1 MDTKAYILHAN
12 LETDLATRSSAN
24 SGLQE
29 PVASHFCGSKNHAPT
44 GFVSLHTRCCA
55 LLDASEL
62 AQAGKFRFARDSIL
76 YAAAHA
82 LLRLALSQHCPE
94 IKPCAWR
101 FTRGKYG
108 KPGLLL
114 PKPSPQG
121 LRSLR
126 FSLSHSWPHIAILV
140 TCCGH
145 CGIDI
150 EPARTPAGFE
160 GIAKSVFRKE
170 EYVEMLSS
178 PSPETHFLRLW
189 TIREALCK
197 ALGCGFPR
205 GFPHL
210 YIQNGFTSFSLHRHP
225 LSAQSLALCN
235 SDFVLSACIL
245 TKQKEVETTIQEFD
259 FSVFDVSR
267 KFSEDDIQCPAKQQQ
282 IHLCSGV

>member
-12 LETDLATRSSAN
+12 LETDLATRASAN

-29 PVASHFCGSKNHAPT
+29 PVASHFRGSKNHAPT

-55 LLDASEL
+55 LLDAS
-62 AQAGKFRFARDSIL
+62 
-76 YAAAHA
+76 
-82 LLRLALSQHCPE
+82 SQHCPE

-160 GIAKSVFRKE
+160 GIAQTVFRKE